1 LPCLR
6 YDSGPY
12 PTILGQIDSKFSYA
26 DIFNDK
32 LMEFG
37 KLTNLDAVNFA
48 LPPDAAFNARVWSD
62 VELAPYPQVFI
73 GGPIWANKEYV
84 GKIYPTNAKERDFLH
99 HYTRQFNTI
108 ELNLTHYQIPTPAM
122 IDRWKTEASEG
133 FVYCP
138 KFPQAISHDRQ
149 LIATGL
155 LTDEFVNAILRLE
168 EFLGMSFLQLPPYF
182 GPDKWPVLETYL
194 KTLPDELAVAVEFR
208 HADWFVPAI
217 WHQTLERL
225 RVLRRHVVM
234 TDVAGRRDVL
244 HMSLS
249 SPVLTLRFIANNG
262 HPTDYTRTDVWIQR
276 LKIWF
281 EQGLQTAYLF
291 IHGGAENDT
300 APELILY
307 WVRQLNQHC
316 GLNLRE
322 PVLQPKVVQG
332 TLF

>member
-1 LPCLR
+1 M
-6 YDSGPY
+6 
-12 PTILGQIDSKFSYA
+12 SYT
-26 DIFNDK
+26 NTLNNK
-32 LMEFG
+32 PMEFG
-37 KLTNLDAVNFA
+37 KLPNLDAVNLS
-48 LPPDAAFNARVWSD
+48 LPPDSAFNNRVWSD
-62 VELAPYPQVFI
+62 VEPAPHPQVFI

-99 HYTRQFNTI
+99 YYTRQFNTI
-108 ELNLTHYQIPTPAM
+108 ELNLTHYQIPTLAM
-122 IDRWKTEASEG
+122 IDRWRTEAAGSSDRDG

-149 LIATGL
+149 LIASEL
-155 LTDEFVNAILRLE
+155 LTDEFVNAILELE

-208 HADWFVPAI
+208 HADWFAPSV
-217 WHQTLERL
+217 WTQTLERL
-225 RVLRRHVVM
+225 YALRRHVVI

-244 HMSLS
+244 HMGLS
-249 SPVLTLRFIANNG
+249 SPVLTLRFIANDG
-262 HPTDYTRTDVWIQR
+262 HPTDYTRTDAWIQR

-281 EQGLQTAYLF
+281 SQGLQTAYLF
-291 IHGGAENDT
+291 IHGGGENDT

-322 PVLQPKVVQG
+322 PVLQPKVIQG